1 MKRLLLIAFLVSLFN
16 SVRAA
21 DPVSGEESVKVSQWN
36 GCERLDFTLGGRA
49 CLLVLPK
56 KAAIHLW

>member
-36 GCERLDFTLGGRA
+36 G
-49 CLLVLPK
+49 
-56 KAAIHLW
+56 